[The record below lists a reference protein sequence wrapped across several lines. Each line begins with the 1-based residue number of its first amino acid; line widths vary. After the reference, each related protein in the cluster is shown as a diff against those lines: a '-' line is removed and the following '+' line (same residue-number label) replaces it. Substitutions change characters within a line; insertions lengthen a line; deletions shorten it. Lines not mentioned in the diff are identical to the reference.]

1 MNTNRWS
8 GVSSEEVPAGRSPV
22 ASCRGAGTQHR
33 GVGRAGSPWVVQGRG
48 SQLAREEPSPL
59 GSCWGRKKW
68 DRGTGEVVLQLG
80 VEGSCENI
88 SITSVPRW
96 GMPMSMFWCL
106 GRQQSVAASCSIPS
120 WATSS
125 LHCITKHTDK
135 CFFFFFPD
143 HRATRPLSPSHE
155 LPLLAHT
162 PASPYQQGG
171 AGATRQLQPRLFAA
185 FWHWVEMPRH
195 WVPCPCHPPTP

>member
-1 MNTNRWS
+1 MWGERGAPGWCRAEGPGWPERS
-8 GVSSEEVPAGRSPV
+8 LHLWEDAGAGRS
-22 ASCRGAGTQHR
+22 GI
-33 GVGRAGSPWVVQGRG
+33 GVQVRLFFSW
-48 SQLAREEPSPL
+48 E
-59 GSCWGRKKW
+59 W
-68 DRGTGEVVLQLG
+68 
-80 VEGSCENI
+80 SCENI

-195 WVPCPCHPPTP
+195 WVPCLATLRPRDLRKDWL